1 MLDRAKFEGNYTKS
15 DALDWRALTS
25 MELRLI
31 KLYRRM
37 SVEDQNHVRRMSE
50 LLLEIPNAS
59 HPDKATT

>member
-15 DALDWRALTS
+15 DAVDWHALTS

-50 LLLEIPNAS
+50 LLLEVPDPS
-59 HPDKATT
+59 HIDRAIS